1 MYEVLTFEFKL
12 DKFQTHFCQLWS
24 MCHFSLY
31 IQYIC
36 VCAWIRPNLWETC
49 GAVKGI
55 NRNTFWMWIWIRK
68 HFFKS
73 IFLILFCLVT
83 LLSLLCLLSVPAE
96 SSVWKAKH
104 ITIYVFII
112 ASDGMCPKPKE
123 GPQLVGL
130 HLLWQLM
137 PARATLLIRATTDVV
152 TSPKNI
158 SIKRKKKKTISK
170 DMAQEFVWVLFIGGQ
185 CHIKCL
191 TILGGFKQPQEL
203 QVCGQFKRKMDKKN
217 RDINRCTR
225 VKKTKTHN
233 KHTYRMIFLV

>member
-1 MYEVLTFEFKL
+1 MR
-12 DKFQTHFCQLWS
+12 D
-24 MCHFSLY
+24 
-31 IQYIC
+31 I
-36 VCAWIRPNLWETC
+36 C

-83 LLSLLCLLSVPAE
+83 LIFVVPPLCACRELHVESQAHYDLCFYYCFRWHVP
-96 SSVWKAKH
+96 KAQRR
-104 ITIYVFII
+104 TT
-112 ASDGMCPKPKE
+112 AG
-123 GPQLVGL
+123 GL
-130 HLLWQLM
+130 TPPL
-137 PARATLLIRATTDVV
+137 TTDACQSDTVDQ
-152 TSPKNI
+152 SNDGCRHK
-158 SIKRKKKKTISK
+158 SQKHLHQKEKKTISK

-185 CHIKCL
+185 RHIKCL

>member
-1 MYEVLTFEFKL
+1 MR
-12 DKFQTHFCQLWS
+12 D
-24 MCHFSLY
+24 
-31 IQYIC
+31 I
-36 VCAWIRPNLWETC
+36 C

-83 LLSLLCLLSVPAE
+83 LIFVVPPLCACRELRVESQAHYDLCFYYCFRWHVP
-96 SSVWKAKH
+96 KAQRR
-104 ITIYVFII
+104 TT
-112 ASDGMCPKPKE
+112 AG
-123 GPQLVGL
+123 GL
-130 HLLWQLM
+130 TPPL
-137 PARATLLIRATTDVV
+137 TTDACQSDTVDQ
-152 TSPKNI
+152 SNDGCRHK
-158 SIKRKKKKTISK
+158 SQKHLHQKGKKTISK